1 MDTLDTLKSLGLTL
15 PSGAELFAAI
25 VFGLIGWAA
34 WRAGRR
40 TGRPVTRWLGLAL
53 MFYPYLVSGT
63 AALVGVGLAL
73 CGALAF
79 AWQQQR

>member
-1 MDTLDTLKSLGLTL
+1 MNELSALSSLGLEL
-15 PSGAELFAAI
+15 PSGVDLLAAI

-34 WRAGRR
+34 WRAGGR
-40 TGRPVTRWLGLAL
+40 TGRPLTRWLGLTL
-53 MFYPYLVSGT
+53 MLYPYVVSGT

-73 CGALAF
+73 CAAAAW